1 MKKSFKNIDRLRVCT
16 MTGELC
22 RYFFV
27 IAITVVFCS
36 CEKDITISVKANKPL
51 LVVEAY
57 INNDSANYN
66 YVILSRSQDYYSTD
80 FQSIPVSGATVSITA
95 GTRLA
100 DNSYN
105 WDTSD
110 KVLMKEANLPQLPAS
125 FRSGIYFDPK
135 LFANPAK
142 TLKGVIGKS
151 YLLEIEAA
159 GKKYSAIA
167 SLIQP
172 VQIDSLTTGF
182 PFTDDDGHSKVRMTN
197 NYKDPDTLG
206 NTQFYMWKYNDKRNY
221 FGWGGFVRSRA
232 PGTDDLNNGEYIRLT
247 HPQGFTVGDSINYSM
262 ASVTRDV
269 YNFWD
274 SFNKAKDNNGPFS
287 TPVILQSNIRGE
299 DVTGCFSG
307 FAISSKSIIAK

>member
-1 MKKSFKNIDRLRVCT
+1 MKIIFKNIGIIKYCT
-16 MTGELC
+16 A
-22 RYFFV
+22 YFSLYCCIF
-27 IAITVVFCS
+27 IITLSAAFIS
-36 CEKDITISVKANKPL
+36 CEKDITVNIKANKSL

-66 YVILSRSQDYYSTD
+66 YVIVSHSQDYYSTD
-80 FQSIPVSGATVSITA
+80 FQSIPVSGAAVSITE
-95 GTRLA
+95 GTRQP

-105 WDTSD
+105 WNTSG
-110 KVLMKEANLPQLPAS
+110 KVLMKEANLPQLPAN
-125 FRSGIYFDPK
+125 FRSGVYFDSK
-135 LFANPAK
+135 LFTNPPQA
-142 TLKGVIGKS
+142 LKGNIGKS
-151 YLLEIEAA
+151 YLLEIEVE
-159 GKKYSAIA
+159 GKKYSAIT
-167 SLIQP
+167 SLLKP
-172 VQIDSLTTGF
+172 VLIDSLTTGF
-182 PFTDDDGHSKVRMTN
+182 PFTDDNGETKVRMTN

-247 HPQGFTVGDSINYSM
+247 HPQGFTAGDSINYSM
-262 ASVTRDV
+262 VSVTRDV

-287 TPVILQSNIRGE
+287 TPVILQSNIKGE

-307 FAISSKSIIAK
+307 FAMSSKSIMAK

>member
-1 MKKSFKNIDRLRVCT
+1 MKIIFKNIDKINFFT
-16 MTGELC
+16 MHFSLFRCVLFSTIVAC
-22 RYFFV
+22 FF
-27 IAITVVFCS
+27 S
-36 CEKDITISVKANKPL
+36 CEKDIVVDVKANKPL

-66 YVILSRSQDYYSTD
+66 YVILSHSQDYYSTD
-80 FQSIPVSGATVSITA
+80 FKSIPVSGATVSITE
-95 GTRLA
+95 GIRQP
-100 DNSYN
+100 DNSYQ
-105 WDTSD
+105 WDAAD
-110 KVLMKEANLPQLPAS
+110 KVMMKEANLPQLPAS
-125 FRSGIYFDPK
+125 FRSGVYFDPK
-135 LFANPAK
+135 LFSNPSK
-142 TLKGVIGKS
+142 TLQGRIGKS
-151 YLLEIEAA
+151 YLLEIEVEE
-159 GKKYSAIA
+159 KKYSAIA

-172 VQIDSLTTGF
+172 VQIDSLTTGY
-182 PFTDDDGHSKVRMTN
+182 PFKDDDGQPKVRMTN

-221 FGWGGFVRSRA
+221 FGWGGFIRSRA

-287 TPVILQSNIRGE
+287 TPVILQSNIKGD

-307 FAISSKSIIAK
+307 FAMSSKSIIAK